1 MRCPIT
7 YFSHE
12 GYIFEQMPFMLPQ
25 YAIYASSK
33 LDGKYHAFELLS
45 NGTYKKLTTDDYNMA
60 VVTVLRRARNTNR
73 KHFKFN
79 WRAKD
84 ADGVEKE
91 DSPTSPVVSFNCE
104 GVVTHNTF
112 LAVWQIV
119 RVEPELFELYYCDG
133 VNEKR
138 AIYRD
143 TYSGCK
149 RFILDAE
156 QAVRERIIEVYRM
169 DGGLHLYR
177 YVADLCSYDA
187 LKFTGYAD
195 ANEAVRDV
203 INYSESWVTKVC
215 RISRLGINDSG
226 SKSLYYHG
234 EGNTD
239 WNVTQL
245 DFLCRLTNKEVI
257 FLVGQGYISPIM
269 TCDEFEK
276 AILTYIREP
285 ECEARRAYVAAC
297 SSHEY

>member
-45 NGTYKKLTTDDYNMA
+45 NGTYKKLITDDYNMA

-84 ADGVEKE
+84 ADGV
-91 DSPTSPVVSFNCE
+91 
-104 GVVTHNTF
+104 
-112 LAVWQIV
+112 
-119 RVEPELFELYYCDG
+119 
-133 VNEKR
+133 

-297 SSHEY
+297 SGHEY